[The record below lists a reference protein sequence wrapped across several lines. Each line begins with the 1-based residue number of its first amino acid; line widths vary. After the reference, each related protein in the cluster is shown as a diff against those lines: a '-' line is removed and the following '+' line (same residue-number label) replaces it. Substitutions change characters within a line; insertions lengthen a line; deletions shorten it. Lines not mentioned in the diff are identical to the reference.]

1 MKIRWFILMLT
12 YASVAYAQPGAG
24 DPPAG
29 GGGSVRLSNPLGV
42 DNLQT
47 VLERAVPLVIPLAA
61 SVVTIMV
68 LYGAFLMLFS
78 AGNEEKVSQGRKT
91 ILYAAIGFF
100 VVLVASSI
108 PALIRSIFQ

>member
-1 MKIRWFILMLT
+1 MKLRWLALFLVFMSAERAL
-12 YASVAYAQPGAG
+12 ANVERG
-24 DPPAG
+24 AG
-29 GGGSVRLSNPLGV
+29 GGGSSVQLSNPLGI

-108 PALIRSIFQ
+108 PALIRNIFQ